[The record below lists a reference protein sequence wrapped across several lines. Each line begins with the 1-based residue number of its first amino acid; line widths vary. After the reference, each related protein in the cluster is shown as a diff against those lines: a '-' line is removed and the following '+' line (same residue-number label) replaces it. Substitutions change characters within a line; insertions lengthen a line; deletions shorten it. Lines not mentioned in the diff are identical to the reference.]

1 MEIHTINAPEF
12 ITWKEYSTFKQA
24 MYNVRL
30 NETDSTEKDDFIVQ
44 AYSLMKLFVT
54 AVFSM
59 SKIEEMILQDKIE
72 IESPEKRINRLKI
85 YIDSFQY
92 NIKDSAYKVIDCL
105 ESMYLYL
112 LDSSQKESE
121 LRKILA
127 KYHSKKVILVVPK
140 AYYSQI
146 IWEVG
151 LQEIMDVSEN
161 LTITTANRFR
171 NSLIC
176 DVIISVGDISGKRF
190 NIFRCNTAQKNIVL
204 LYGIEEKVFKAR
216 QKGAEQYE
224 RLLDGVFFM
233 KKDRDDSGYDE
244 NNVNK
249 EVEEIQL
256 IEENVEEYV

>member
-1 MEIHTINAPEF
+1 
-12 ITWKEYSTFKQA
+12 
-24 MYNVRL
+24 
-30 NETDSTEKDDFIVQ
+30 
-44 AYSLMKLFVT
+44 
-54 AVFSM
+54 
-59 SKIEEMILQDKIE
+59 
-72 IESPEKRINRLKI
+72 
-85 YIDSFQY
+85 
-92 NIKDSAYKVIDCL
+92 
-105 ESMYLYL
+105 MYLYL

-190 NIFRCNTAQKNIVL
+190 NIFWCNTAQKIL
-204 LYGIEEKVFKAR
+204 CCYMELKRKCLK
-216 QKGAEQYE
+216 QDKKEQSNMN
-224 RLLDGVFFM
+224 DC
-233 KKDRDDSGYDE
+233 
-244 NNVNK
+244 
-249 EVEEIQL
+249 
-256 IEENVEEYV
+256 